1 MARYIHSNGDTIQT
15 FEKGKFVV
23 TRSGVEQT
31 FDVSHWGKN
40 PESHIDGDIRT
51 GYYAGFRKV
60 VESELN

>member
-1 MARYIHSNGDTIQT
+1 MAKYIHANGDTIQT
-15 FEKGKFVV
+15 LEKGKFVV
-23 TRSGVEQT
+23 TRSGVEQH

-40 PESHIDGDIRT
+40 PEGHIDGDIRA